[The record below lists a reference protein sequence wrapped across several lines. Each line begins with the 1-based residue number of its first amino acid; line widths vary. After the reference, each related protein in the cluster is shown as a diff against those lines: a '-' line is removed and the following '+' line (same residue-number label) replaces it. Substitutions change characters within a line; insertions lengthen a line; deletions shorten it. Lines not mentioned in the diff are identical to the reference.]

1 MRVPEDRD
9 ARIAELQ
16 ARLRARRASFVRAP
30 VALIC
35 LAGALYLASRQWP
48 DVAYALSATEPVTLG
63 REGDYRLEALASNRY
78 VQVHGTPAPTAF
90 FGRDRQGPF
99 VVVGLLDTPLL
110 VRRAPLPSETWTPGR
125 PPPPPE
131 RTPFAVRGR
140 LLAEAGA
147 PAYRDAFARARELP
161 GLRPQDG
168 RLYII
173 LEGEHP
179 AQDWGAV
186 ATAVV
191 LLLFA
196 AFNGWLLLDA
206 LRRR

>member
-30 VALIC
+30 VALLC
-35 LAGALYLASRQWP
+35 LAGALYLLSREWP
-48 DVAYALSATEPVTLG
+48 EVAYALSPAEPVTLG
-63 REGDYRLEALASNRY
+63 REGDYRLDALASNRY
-78 VQVHGTPAPTAF
+78 VQVHGTPAATAF
-90 FGRDRQGPF
+90 FGQDRQGPF

-125 PPPPPE
+125 PPPPAE
-131 RTPFAVRGR
+131 ATPFAVRGR
-140 LLAEAGA
+140 LLAEASA

-168 RLYII
+168 RLY
-173 LEGEHP
+173 LVVEGEHP

-186 ATAVV
+186 VTA
-191 LLLFA
+191 LLLVLFA
-196 AFNGWLLLDA
+196 GFNGWLLLDA